1 MILTVTPNPSLD
13 RTYEIPSL
21 DRGEVVRAVGE
32 RVDPGGKGVNVSRA
46 VTAAGRRTVA
56 VLPWE
61 VRPARSSPICSTR
74 RASRSPPYRSPGP
87 PAPTW
92 RSPRPTAC

>member
-13 RTYEIPSL
+13 RTYEVPSL
-21 DRGEVVRAVGE
+21 DRGEVVRATGE

-56 VLPWE
+56 VLPLGGAPGAW
-61 VRPARSSPICSTR
+61 SPTCSTH
-74 RASRSPPYRSPGP
+74 RASRSRRCRSPGP
-87 PAPTW
+87 PGPTS
-92 RSPRPTAC
+92 RSPRPTAS